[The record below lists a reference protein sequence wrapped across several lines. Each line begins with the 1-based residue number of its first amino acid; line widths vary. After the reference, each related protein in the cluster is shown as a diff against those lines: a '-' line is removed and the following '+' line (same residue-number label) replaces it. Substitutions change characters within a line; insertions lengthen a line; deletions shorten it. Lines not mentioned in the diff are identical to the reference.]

1 MQSKPLNETEVVVE
15 PTIESPNGEVVT
27 PPAAPETVVPPVPPA
42 PVVPEVDYRAK
53 FGNSTREN
61 QVLQGELE
69 SLTKQLGE
77 ITKEEIPT
85 DEEMKQKY
93 PEYEFADSLMQSVL
107 KRQEVQDRRQR
118 GIQLNVGKF
127 LGSVTRRNELAAIVA
142 TNAALAG
149 KEAKFLDYAS
159 DPSRANAP
167 VATLVSAFLF
177 EVKDETPAPVPTPAT
192 PPAPAPA
199 VRQQPVLER
208 GTPSGGETPSAPNAE
223 RSPEELQALRTSNPR
238 EYNELIRK
246 GKI

>member
-27 PPAAPETVVPPVPPA
+27 PPAAPEIVSPVPPA

-107 KRQEVQDRRQR
+107 KRQEVQDRRQK
-118 GIQLNVGKF
+118 GIALNVGKF

-149 KEAKFLDYAS
+149 KETKFIDFAS
-159 DPSRANAP
+159 DPSRANTP

-177 EVKDETPAPVPTPAT
+177 EVKDETPAPVPTPPT
-192 PPAPAPA
+192 PPVPPAI
-199 VRQQPVLER
+199 RQQPVLER
-208 GTPSGGETPSAPNAE
+208 GTPSGGETPSTPSAE

-246 GKI
+246 GQI